1 MKRRIVLGGSKL
13 QVGDYYRK
21 NGVVVGVMINE
32 SQYISLSDQ
41 ASSYVSYSSATSLQ
55 SSYSI
60 QGITGWRM
68 PTKDECEVIH
78 SNEPIISKALSSV
91 GTVLQKDWY
100 WTSTYGNMG
109 YGSGYYAYNFEN
121 GGYWAPG
128 SSNCVRLIHDVY

>member
-13 QVGDYYRK
+13 QAGDYYRK

-68 PTKDECEVIH
+68 PTNDEWGVIY
-78 SNEPIISKALSSV
+78 SNKSIINKALSNV
-91 GTVLQKDWY
+91 GSVLQNDWY

-109 YGSGYYAYNFEN
+109 YGSGYYTCNFKD
-121 GGYWAPG
+121 GSYWAPG
-128 SSNCVRLIHDVY
+128 SSNCVRLIHDVD

>member
-1 MKRRIVLGGSKL
+1 MKRRIVLGGNKL
-13 QVGDYYRK
+13 QAGDYYRK

-91 GTVLQKDWY
+91 GTVLQNDWY
-100 WTSTYGNMG
+100 WTSTYGG
-109 YGSGYYAYNFEN
+109 GGYYCYYFKD
-121 GGYWAPG
+121 GGYWTPG
-128 SSNCVRLIHDVY
+128 NSNCVRLIHDV